1 MCDETTDGYYFC
13 SNDVVLFD
21 LEPGT
26 EPVSLVAI
34 ANGRAL
40 DVLYGL
46 STLRP
51 VRQVLFLD
59 FNPAQIAHL
68 RRVIDLIGQSRDRH
82 AFLADLLCL
91 TVPAPVWNRLGDI
104 PADGTSGVG
113 AFLPLGEF
121 GQRERAFWAGVEF
134 DAAAFH
140 ARHGLTAEKT
150 ADGLRVDA
158 AVMGGFNRYLVT
170 LLPLPDDH
178 DRERIPVFGLGY
190 GQGFLA
196 SDHSFATLQALL
208 ACTPISFQ
216 CGDAAVI
223 LEPAL
228 QQWRYEPLVLWASN
242 LFAPGFTQT
251 YKSLAALWRRL
262 LDLGC
267 GPLDLRILQDRQRY
281 RMLPPQVRS
290 NRKAGWKR
298 LSSHVI
304 AFRAVARWLDG
315 AEGLHITAT
324 DETPSTLPGLRTL
337 PVQRFLAE
345 GVAPG
350 PYPALFL
357 HILHGYGCPLEQW
370 REVLRLAAAS
380 CRRLV
385 ILEHHRASPD
395 FIGTPTPTL
404 MPDDVRA
411 VLGPE
416 VGWETLVGPKG
427 EIRNF
432 VMAYGGT
439 APRWSAGMQPGAIL
453 TPMTDDLPEMEELN
467 DPEFRLYQLDHVMHR
482 IERIALATLRD
493 WLETMPDAPA
503 AAGDFYRSQV
513 RDGRLFNGIHAAV
526 ARYLVETAAPDD
538 RVVEIGCGL
547 GPLCWLLAANGLQV
561 TGFEGN
567 KGRHDGAAHLLDR
580 VLPADAARR
589 VQLID
594 GIFPFAFN
602 GEMLRGAG
610 RRILVCTDTVNG
622 LTAQNATLIVRMFFL
637 FDQIVINLRT
647 FGIVRDA
654 GEQQAL
660 LAALTSAGFILQRE
674 LLSGSAGLCVVL
686 SPPLAGMTAP

>member
-13 SNDVVLFD
+13 SNDVALFD
-21 LEPGT
+21 LEPGS
-26 EPVSLVAI
+26 EPVSLIAI

-46 STLRP
+46 STRRP

-59 FNPAQIAHL
+59 YNPAQLAHL
-68 RRVIDLIGQSRDRH
+68 RRVIDLIGRSRDRH

-91 TVPAPVWNRLGDI
+91 TAPFPIWSLLGDI
-104 PADGTSGVG
+104 PTDETAGVG
-113 AFLPLGEF
+113 AVLPLAQY
-121 GQRERAFWAGVEF
+121 GQRERAFWASVDF
-134 DAAAFH
+134 DEAAFR

-178 DRERIPVFGLGY
+178 DRDRIPVFGLGY

-196 SDHSFATLQALL
+196 SDHSFAMLQTLL
-208 ACTPISFQ
+208 ATTPMSFQ
-216 CGDAAVI
+216 CGDATAF

-242 LFAPGFTQT
+242 LFAPAFTQT
-251 YKSLAALWRRL
+251 YKELAALWRRL

-267 GPLDLRILQDRQRY
+267 GPLDLRILQDQRSY

-290 NRKAGWKR
+290 NRKQGWKR
-298 LSSHVI
+298 LGSHVI

-315 AEGLHITAT
+315 ADGLHVTIS
-324 DETPSTLPGLRTL
+324 DEAPSTLPGLRTMPL
-337 PVQRFLAE
+337 PRFLA
-345 GVAPG
+345 GGAAQG

-357 HILHGYGCPLEQW
+357 HILHGYGCSLEQW
-370 REVLRLAAAS
+370 REVLGLAAAS
-380 CRRLV
+380 CGRLV
-385 ILEHHRASPD
+385 ILEHHRGSPD
-395 FIGTPTPTL
+395 FAGTATATL
-404 MPDDVRA
+404 LPEHVREI
-411 VLGPE
+411 LGPE
-416 VGWETLVGPKG
+416 VGWETVVGPKG

-432 VMAYGGT
+432 VIAYGGT
-439 APRWSAGMQPGAIL
+439 APRWSAGTQPGAII

-467 DPEFRLYQLDHVMHR
+467 NPEFRLYQLEHVTHR
-482 IERIALATLRD
+482 VERAALAAMQD
-493 WLETMPDAPA
+493 WLDTMPDAPA

-513 RDGRLFNGIHAAV
+513 REGRLFNRVHAVV
-526 ARYLVETAAPDD
+526 ARYLIETAAPVD
-538 RVVEIGCGL
+538 RVVEVGCGL

-567 KGRHDGAAHLLDR
+567 KGRYDGATYLRDR
-580 VLPADAARR
+580 VLPADAAPRL
-589 VQLID
+589 QLVH

-602 GEMLRGAG
+602 GETLRSDG
-610 RRILVCTDTVNG
+610 RRILVCTDIVSG
-622 LTAQNATLIVRMFFL
+622 FTAQNATLILRMFCL

-647 FGIVRDA
+647 FGIVRD
-654 GEQQAL
+654 GEEQQAL
-660 LAALTSAGFILQRE
+660 LAVLTSAGFTVQRE
-674 LLSGSAGLCVVL
+674 LLSGSAGLCLVL
-686 SPPLAGMTAP
+686 SPPLAGITVP